1 MNLRGLFIALG
12 KPSLQKKYGNFHNR
26 IDLSLP
32 YLDKIMEN
40 LDPFR
45 PIIISFNRS
54 VWLYYYQ
61 PTNQR
66 PSNDEATWSLS
77 ISPSY
82 TWLRDIMVVSDGE
95 MVEDGQQHLTA
106 QLLQALRLLVGR
118 HPLCHLTTGVKYWAG
133 DWAEKRP
140 LWAEN
145 SWKMRLIWWIDMY
158 LQLKNR
164 FYIEDLVSF
173 ERNRNI
179 IF

>member
-1 MNLRGLFIALG
+1 MI
-12 KPSLQKKYGNFHNR
+12 
-26 IDLSLP
+26 
-32 YLDKIMEN
+32 
-40 LDPFR
+40 
-45 PIIISFNRS
+45 
-54 VWLYYYQ
+54 
-61 PTNQR
+61 T
-66 PSNDEATWSLS
+66 
-77 ISPSY
+77 ISPSS

-95 MVEDGQQHLTA
+95 MVEDGQQNLTA

-145 SWKMRLIWWIDMY
+145 SWKMRPIWWIDMY

-173 ERNRNI
+173 ERNRNRNFFNLLINFLLKTPWSRSI
-179 IF
+179 IIACNWLLPSPDYHPPPTPHSHSHCVQMLLLSLILKSK